1 MSGQSATPA
10 SSSARV
16 FVIIAFVLDVVAL
29 VFLPIILGPIGAV
42 LGFVGYAQGDK
53 KLGLW
58 AGIGGIAATIIGMA
72 LGALVYNAN
81 N

>member
-1 MSGQSATPA
+1 MSGQSAAPA

-16 FVIIAFVLDVVAL
+16 FTIISIVLDVIAL
-29 VFLPIILGPIGAV
+29 IFLPIILGPIGAV

-58 AGIGGIAATIIGMA
+58 AGIGGIVATIVGLILA
-72 LGALVYNAN
+72 AVVYNASN
-81 N
+81 